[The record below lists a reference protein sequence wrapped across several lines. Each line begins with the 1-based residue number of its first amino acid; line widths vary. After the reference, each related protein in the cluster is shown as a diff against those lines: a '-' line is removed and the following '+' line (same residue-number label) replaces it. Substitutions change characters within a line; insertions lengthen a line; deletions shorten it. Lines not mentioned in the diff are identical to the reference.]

1 MDTIL
6 PIQGI
11 EAYMDLKQSAK
22 IQVTKHTLWDWIA
35 NSLNKP
41 RILTENLPIG
51 DLCINIQMAG
61 IFWRMDASGNYISD
75 GDAGGLDS
83 DYATLSES
91 ALCVVDQCRVI
102 LNDSVLVNDS
112 ELQQFFKYKT
122 QLYDK
127 AGDDE
132 SESLSYFVNES
143 GINANGSIDTGLV
156 LPTKTT
162 MATSD

>member
-61 IFWRMDASGNYISD
+61 IFWRMDASGNYIYD

-156 LPTKTT
+156 LPTKAT